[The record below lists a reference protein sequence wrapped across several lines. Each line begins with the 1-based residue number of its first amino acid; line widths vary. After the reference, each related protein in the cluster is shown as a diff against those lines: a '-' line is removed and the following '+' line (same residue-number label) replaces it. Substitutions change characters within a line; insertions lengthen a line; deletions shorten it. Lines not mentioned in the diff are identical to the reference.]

1 MYPVWVS
8 KNFSTDDSVKTQN
21 ILVVGMQ
28 SLLSMGLASSLA
40 QPADFQLTECDI
52 DDLDALT
59 DEIFRFEPVVVLLN
73 QSSVLAAE
81 NSLGTILATFPNL
94 RVIVIQEESNWLN
107 IYSSKAF
114 NLTHIS
120 DLRKVIEAE

>member
-8 KNFSTDDSVKTQN
+8 KNFLTDDSVKTQN

>member
-1 MYPVWVS
+1 
-8 KNFSTDDSVKTQN
+8 VKTQN